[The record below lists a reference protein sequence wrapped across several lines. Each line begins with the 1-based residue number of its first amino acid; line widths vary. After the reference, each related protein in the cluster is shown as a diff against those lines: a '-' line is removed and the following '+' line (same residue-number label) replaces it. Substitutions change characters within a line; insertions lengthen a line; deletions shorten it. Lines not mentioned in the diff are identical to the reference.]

1 MKLFLSPKKLFSFIK
16 DKEKHVVKEVKKDK
30 EWYLSEQGISAYS
43 QADTLGKR
51 TAFFH
56 ECLTNTVKNAKNEK
70 EITKMAFFLAEGI
83 ATSRLSYASYPH
95 IIDED
100 VNPLF
105 LYFKEIGSFDT
116 CSFLLLISNEENIL
130 DTFSNPQK
138 EPYKKLSYCKADN
151 VSDQYRLERLIIA
164 IGEGEND
171 QKLVAPFV
179 HNFRER

>member
-1 MKLFLSPKKLFSFIK
+1 MKLFVSPKTLFLFIK
-16 DKEKHVVKEVKKDK
+16 DKEKYVIKEVKKDK
-30 EWYLSEQGISAYS
+30 EWYLSEEGEKAYL

-51 TAFFH
+51 VAFFH
-56 ECLTNTVKNAKNEK
+56 EYLTNVFTAKSEK

-83 ATSRLSYASYPH
+83 AKSKLSYQSYPS

-100 VNPLF
+100 KNPTL
-105 LYFKEIGSFDT
+105 LYFKKTGSFDT
-116 CSFLLLISNEENIL
+116 CTILLLTNYNEEEL
-130 DTFSNPQK
+130 DAFSNPEK
-138 EPYKKLSYCKADN
+138 TPYKRLSYCNNGN

-179 HNFRER
+179 HNFRNGR